1 MRTRYD
7 KRESRPED
15 LNVISDL
22 RTVIAEQERDL
33 AILNEEK
40 RYFQMKL
47 MKQNNTEELESPKI
61 SDGTYNTVRENSPNG
76 NSSSTASDDDEE
88 EMEQDAEEMEY
99 EDELLEEVEEE
110 EEEEEITDSGSDNKV
125 VK

>member
-15 LNVISDL
+15 LNIISDL
-22 RTVIAEQERDL
+22 RTVLAEQERDL
-33 AILNEEK
+33 AMLNEEK

-47 MKQNNTEELESPKI
+47 MKQNNTDELESPKI
-61 SDGTYNTVRENSPNG
+61 TDSTFSTIREKSPKG

-88 EMEQDAEEMEY
+88 EIEQDAEDMEY
-99 EDELLEEVEEE
+99 EDELLEEIEEE
-110 EEEEEITDSGSDNKV
+110 EETTDSGSGNKIA
-125 VK
+125 K